1 MVSHADAAPALSQV
15 EVPGLERHGS
25 GKVREIYRIDDA
37 HLLMVATDR
46 ISAFD
51 IVLPE
56 PIPGKGAVLT
66 EMSLFW
72 FGHSAALVPNHL
84 VGVSVAEV
92 LPESTPD
99 LRARAMVV
107 RRLQPLP
114 VEAIVRGYLVGSGWA
129 DYQRSGAVCG
139 IPLPPGLRQAARLP
153 EPLYTPSTKATDGA
167 HDENIDYAATEA
179 LLGKQRAAQVR
190 ELSLGI
196 YTQLSAHARA
206 RGIIIADTKLEFGT
220 DESGTLY
227 LIDEALTPD
236 SSRFWPAEEYRE
248 GISPPSFD
256 KQYVRDFLE
265 SSGWDKRPP
274 APPLPA
280 EVIRGTAQRY
290 QEAKRRLLG
299 NGSAPAG

>member
-1 MVSHADAAPALSQV
+1 MAEPDAALGQAFSQV

-25 GKVREIYRIDDA
+25 GKVREIYRLDDA

-72 FGHSAALVPNHL
+72 FARSASLVPNHL
-84 VGVSVAEV
+84 AGISVAEA
-92 LPESTPD
+92 LPESGPD

-107 RRLQPLP
+107 RHLKPLP

-129 DYQRSGAVCG
+129 DYQRTGAVCG
-139 IPLPPGLRQAARLP
+139 ISLPPGLEQAQRLP
-153 EPLYTPSTKATDGA
+153 EPLYTPSTKAQGGA

-179 LLGKQRAAQVR
+179 LLGAELAAQVR
-190 ELSLGI
+190 DLSLNV
-196 YTQLSAHARA
+196 YAQLSAYARE

-220 DESGTLY
+220 DEADALY
-227 LIDEALTPD
+227 LIDEVLTPD
-236 SSRFWPAEEYRE
+236 SSRFWPAEEYRQ

-256 KQYVRDFLE
+256 KQYVRDFLAA
-265 SSGWDKRPP
+265 SGWDKRPP
-274 APPLPA
+274 APALPA
-280 EVIRGTAQRY
+280 EVIRGTAERY
-290 QEAKRRLLG
+290 QEARRRLLG
-299 NGSAPAG
+299 NAGE

>member
-1 MVSHADAAPALSQV
+1 MAGIDPALGQAFSQV

-25 GKVREIYRIDDA
+25 GKVRELYRLDDA

-72 FGHSAALVPNHL
+72 FAQSASLVPNHL
-84 VGVSVAEV
+84 AGVSVAEA
-92 LPESTPD
+92 LPKSGPD

-107 RRLQPLP
+107 RCLQPLP

-129 DYQRSGAVCG
+129 DYQRTGTVCG
-139 IPLPPGLRQAARLP
+139 IALPAGLEQAQRLP
-153 EPLYTPSTKATDGA
+153 EPLYTPSTKAQEGA

-179 LLGKQRAAQVR
+179 LLGAELAVQVR
-190 ELSLGI
+190 DLSLSV
-196 YTQLSAHARA
+196 YMRLSAYARE

-220 DESGTLY
+220 DEAGALY
-227 LIDEALTPD
+227 LIDEVLTPD
-236 SSRFWPAEEYRE
+236 SSRFWPAEEYRP

-256 KQYVRDFLE
+256 KQYVRDFLS

-274 APPLPA
+274 APALPA
-280 EVIRGTAQRY
+280 EVIRGTAERY
-290 QEAKRRLLG
+290 QEARCRLLG
-299 NGSAPAG
+299 STGT